1 LWLAVATIV
10 LLITVQL
17 ISSYDG
23 PATLLANA
31 KRLKYATVTVVL
43 FFLVTVAIRIYEVII
58 SM

>member
-1 LWLAVATIV
+1 LWLAVTTIV

-31 KRLKYATVTVVL
+31 KRLKYATVTVAL
-43 FFLVTVAIRIYEVII
+43 FFLATVAIRIYEVII